1 MAGSDSKFGGSMPR
15 LYDHHLGALMF
26 APYAAD
32 LARRLVGLD
41 AGRLL
46 ETAAGTGIV
55 TQALAAALPAGVD
68 IVSTDLN
75 QPMLDHAATKPGMER
90 VRFQQAD
97 ATSLPFPD
105 RSFDAIVCQFGVMFF
120 PDKVAGM
127 REAKRVLKP
136 GGRLLFSVWDSL
148 ADNPVMAETVAGL
161 KKRYPTQPSWFLDR
175 TPCGYRDPDQI
186 RADMRAAGFADASVE
201 TVRLTGLARD
211 ALDPAVGFCQGSP
224 MSVEIQTLEP
234 DGLAA
239 AIDAVAEAVVAR
251 FGQGPFTV
259 ALQALVVEATA

>member
-1 MAGSDSKFGGSMPR
+1 MADPVSIKYSYNGVPTCEDFANDDSFVRGLQGPFGCTS
-15 LYDHHLGALMF
+15 
-26 APYAAD
+26 
-32 LARRLVGLD
+32 
-41 AGRLL
+41 
-46 ETAAGTGIV
+46 
-55 TQALAAALPAGVD
+55 
-68 IVSTDLN
+68 
-75 QPMLDHAATKPGMER
+75 AATEYLTQSGW
-90 VRFQQAD
+90 
-97 ATSLPFPD
+97 
-105 RSFDAIVCQFGVMFF
+105 
-120 PDKVAGM
+120 
-127 REAKRVLKP
+127 KRIDQ
-136 GGRLLFSVWDSL
+136 WQ
-148 ADNPVMAETVAGL
+148 
-161 KKRYPTQPSWFLDR
+161 KRYPTQPSWFLDR